1 MLRESL
7 CSSILRNNNC
17 HTRQLAGSKRKFKLN
32 TKFWYQLPFQKVTP
46 PFEGS
51 GHLQS
56 HYGPK
61 SGRPSQKATASLSS
75 VSQLLIHSCQ
85 WYLNIIP
92 YQNTEKMP
100 RLFMLRKNHPTAK
113 ELGILKC
120 THSYFSECDIKKT
133 ISESWLQSIYGFA

>member
-1 MLRESL
+1 MLRERL
-7 CSSILRNNNC
+7 CPWILRNNNC
-17 HTRQLAGSKRKFKLN
+17 HTIQLAGSKRKFKWN
-32 TKFWYQLPFQKVTP
+32 TKFWYQLPFQKATP
-46 PFEGS
+46 LFEGS

-56 HYGPK
+56 HYRPK

-75 VSQLLIHSCQ
+75 VSQLLIHSYQ

-92 YQNTEKMP
+92 YQNTGKIP
-100 RLFMLRKNHPTAK
+100 RLFMLRKNPTAK